1 MAYSEFKLKDVKTR
15 FNLTVVENVDLFSET
30 PSVAVE
36 DALANTLTENVPLAL
51 AVNTEKARS
60 ELIIAPVLVEV
71 RRLLDRRIS
80 LFSGIELTVDQSAGL
95 NGVCDFIIGSA
106 AEQFYLS
113 APVIT
118 IVEAKKE
125 DLVGGIGQ
133 CLAEMVAARI
143 FNEREG
149 LPGRTVFGAVTSGS
163 AWKFLKLETD
173 TAYVDVP
180 EYYIADVG
188 KILGVLTWM
197 TGLSL

>member
-71 RRLLDRRIS
+71 RRLLDRRVS
-80 LFSGIELTVDQSAGL
+80 LFSGIELTVDQSTGL
-95 NGVCDFIIGSA
+95 NGVCDFIISGA

-133 CLAEMVAARI
+133 CFAEMVAARI

-149 LPGRTVFGAVTSGS
+149 LPDRTVFGAVTSGS

-188 KILGVLTWM
+188 KILGILTRM